1 MHSPERGSTSRAYV
15 KIYVA
20 AIRKCVAWGMDGTSS
35 GPLFGKR
42 KTVVIIGGRGAVGIG
57 PLASRT
63 LALSSDGVTE
73 ARLKASAKN
82 SEAIS

>member
-1 MHSPERGSTSRAYV
+1 
-15 KIYVA
+15 
-20 AIRKCVAWGMDGTSS
+20 MDGTSS

-63 LALSSDGVTE
+63 LALSSDRVTE

>member
-1 MHSPERGSTSRAYV
+1 
-15 KIYVA
+15 
-20 AIRKCVAWGMDGTSS
+20 MDGTSS

-63 LALSSDGVTE
+63 LALSSSDGVTE